1 MAFLISL
8 RTIPVRQGAEG
19 GLLGPQSGAAQS
31 EAKLFPKA
39 WGPGQAGR
47 SCRPVP
53 DPGGTPRGT
62 APAWLLQ
69 RNRIIFLHAPL
80 NVSMRLH
87 SSQMENLNL
96 APESCLKSGCPDGVE
111 GLGNWLPESVRARA
125 SGPPFPRPVPP
136 SAASLSQTESLT
148 SLFTPKSPVFLTTEH
163 KRAAGS

>member
-53 DPGGTPRGT
+53 DPGGTPGGQHL
-62 APAWLLQ
+62 P
-69 RNRIIFLHAPL
+69 
-80 NVSMRLH
+80 
-87 SSQMENLNL
+87 
-96 APESCLKSGCPDGVE
+96 GCYKE
-111 GLGNWLPESVRARA
+111 
-125 SGPPFPRPVPP
+125 
-136 SAASLSQTESLT
+136 TESFSYML
-148 SLFTPKSPVFLTTEH
+148 P
-163 KRAAGS
+163 